1 MALFLGW
8 LFLVVLVPVVA
19 ALVPEA
25 PPWAAYLPA
34 ASAGVALASVAGV
47 VRPRSLN
54 PFRWAL
60 DVAATAATVIP
71 SRATSTPATPPKEP

>member
-1 MALFLGW
+1 VRPRVALFLGW
-8 LFLVVLVPVVA
+8 LFLVVLVP
-19 ALVPEA
+19 
-25 PPWAAYLPA
+25 
-34 ASAGVALASVAGV
+34 ASVAGV

-71 SRATSTPATPPKEP
+71 SRPTSTPATPPKEP